1 MDEDED
7 VTEEVLTQEVDW
19 WSKPGAPMRPEVRS
33 SMEMS
38 RQAAESTPSMGDVQK
53 ATEQEDVMEVEPIK
67 EGAPSEGEET
77 SNEEPM
83 DVTVTE
89 TTTAPEPT
97 KSLSP
102 AQADT
107 DMPDAQP
114 SPVHLSATQASM
126 SPSIGARS
134 PQSPLSQRPKTPS
147 PKEDPA
153 ISEPATIADLL
164 TPSKAS
170 PPSNPLAQ
178 AEEVAAGLAIETPSE
193 QVENSMDPGSL
204 SGAGGGIAGEGIAGS
219 GTVDLGDLEEPGV
232 AEERTSE
239 EEKILEES
247 KNDLDMEVVEDV

>member
-1 MDEDED
+1 M
-7 VTEEVLTQEVDW
+7 
-19 WSKPGAPMRPEVRS
+19 A
-33 SMEMS
+33 
-38 RQAAESTPSMGDVQK
+38 RQAAESTPSMGDAQK
-53 ATEQEDVMEVEPIK
+53 AVEQEDVMEIEPMK
-67 EGAPSEGEET
+67 EAAPSEVEKT

-83 DVTVTE
+83 DVAVTE

-114 SPVHLSATQASM
+114 SPVHLSATQASK
-126 SPSIGARS
+126 SPSIGVRS
-134 PQSPLSQRPKTPS
+134 PQSPLSQKPKTPS
-147 PKEDPA
+147 PKEEDPA
-153 ISEPATIADLL
+153 VLEPATIADLL
-164 TPSKAS
+164 APSKAS

-204 SGAGGGIAGEGIAGS
+204 SGTGGGIAGEGIAGS
-219 GTVDLGDLEEPGV
+219 GTVDLGDLEEPDV
-232 AEERTSE
+232 EEERTSE

-247 KNDLDMEVVEDV
+247 EKDLDMEVVEDV

>member
-7 VTEEVLTQEVDW
+7 VTEEMMTQEVDW

-33 SMEMS
+33 SMEMA
-38 RQAAESTPSMGDVQK
+38 RQVTATTPVMGDVQK
-53 ATEQEDVMEVEPIK
+53 ATEGDDVMEIEQPVREVVPTEVEK
-67 EGAPSEGEET
+67 AT
-77 SNEEPM
+77 NEEPM
-83 DVTVTE
+83 DVTETATE
-89 TTTAPEPT
+89 SVPA

-102 AQADT
+102 PQADT

-114 SPVHLSATQASM
+114 SPVHLSAIRTSK
-126 SPSIGARS
+126 SPSTGARS
-134 PQSPLSQRPKTPS
+134 PQSPLANTKTPS

-153 ISEPATIADLL
+153 VSEPITIADLL
-164 TPSKAS
+164 APAKAS

-178 AEEVAAGLAIETPSE
+178 AEEVAAGLTIETPSE

-204 SGAGGGIAGEGIAGS
+204 SGAGGGIAGEGIVGS
-219 GTVDLGDLEEPGV
+219 GSVDLGDLEEANI

-247 KNDLDMEVVEDV
+247 KKDLDMEVVEDV